1 MSAISPHEVTGLLR
15 AWSAGDRQALD
26 KLTSIVYDDLH
37 RLAHRYMTRERTG
50 HALQTTDLINEAF
63 IRLVDTTGISWHDRA
78 HFFALCAQLMRRVL
92 TDHARAQHRLKRGGG
107 AEALDFDE
115 SLGVSAKPRTDLVAL
130 SDALDQLAKVDARKA
145 RVVELRFYGGL
156 SVQDSAEVLKV
167 SPETVMR
174 DWRLAKAWL
183 WRELK
188 PNHQD
193 AA

>member
-1 MSAISPHEVTGLLR
+1 MLR
-15 AWSAGDRQALD
+15 AWSAGDRHALD
-26 KLTSIVYDDLH
+26 QLTSIVYDDLH
-37 RLAHRYMTRERTG
+37 RLAHRYMTREQTG
-50 HALQTTDLINEAF
+50 HTLQTTDLINEAF
-63 IRLVDTTGISWHDRA
+63 VRLVDTARISWHDRA

-92 TDHARAQHRLKRGGG
+92 TDYARAQHRLKRGGG

-115 SLGVSAKPRTDLVAL
+115 CLAVAARPRTDLVAL
-130 SDALDQLAKVDARKA
+130 SDALDQLAKVDPRKA

-188 PNHQD
+188 PNQKD
-193 AA
+193 AT

>member
-1 MSAISPHEVTGLLR
+1 MSPQSTHDVTRLLE

-26 KLTSIVYDDLH
+26 QLTSIVYDDLH
-37 RLAHRYMTRERTG
+37 RLAHRYMAREQKG
-50 HALQTTDLINEAF
+50 HTLQTTALIHEVF
-63 IRLVDTTGISWHDRA
+63 IRLVDTAEVRLHDRA
-78 HFFALCAQLMRRVL
+78 HFFALCARLMRRVL

-107 AEALDFDE
+107 TKALEFDE
-115 SLGVSAKPRTDLVAL
+115 CLAVGAEPLTDLAAL
-130 SDALDQLAKVDARKA
+130 NDALDELAKVDLRKA

-156 SVQDSAEVLKV
+156 SVEDSAEALQV

-188 PNHQD
+188 PDQRY